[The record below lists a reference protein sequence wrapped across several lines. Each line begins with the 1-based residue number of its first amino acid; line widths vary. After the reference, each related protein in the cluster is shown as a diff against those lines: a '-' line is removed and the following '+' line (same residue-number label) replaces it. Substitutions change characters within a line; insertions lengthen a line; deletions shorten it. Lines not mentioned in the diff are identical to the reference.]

1 MPNAAGLY
9 YFFHPSENRSRPP
22 VILIHG
28 AGGNHLFWPPAVRR
42 LAGSRVYAL
51 DLPGHGKS
59 EGIGQQ
65 SIPGYTKHISAFM
78 DAVGISHAFVV
89 GHSMGGAIAL
99 DLTLNCPERVAAL
112 CLVASG
118 ACLRVAPVF
127 LENAGNASTIPQVA
141 EAMKEFAYSPHTDA
155 KLKELASKRL
165 IETRPAVL
173 RGDFLACDVFDVRE
187 RLGEIRVPTLIL
199 VGSDDQMTPVAFS
212 NYMAENIP
220 GAQLWMI
227 ENAGHMLMLE
237 KPRQVSQA
245 LSGFLEQLVIAP
257 AL

>member
-1 MPNAAGLY
+1 
-9 YFFHPSENRSRPP
+9 
-22 VILIHG
+22 
-28 AGGNHLFWPPAVRR
+28 
-42 LAGSRVYAL
+42 
-51 DLPGHGKS
+51 
-59 EGIGQQ
+59 
-65 SIPGYTKHISAFM
+65 
-78 DAVGISHAFVV
+78 
-89 GHSMGGAIAL
+89 MGGAIAL

>member
-1 MPNAAGLY
+1 MPIAAGLY
-9 YFFHPSENRSRPP
+9 YFFHPSENWSKPP
-22 VILIHG
+22 IILIHG
-28 AGGNHLFWPPAVRR
+28 AGENHLFWPPEVRR
-42 LAGSRVYAL
+42 LTGPRVYAL

-78 DAVGISHAFVV
+78 DLVGISRAFVV

-99 DLTLNCPERVAAL
+99 DMALNCPDRVAAL

-118 ACLRVAPVF
+118 ARLRVAPVF

-141 EAMKEFAYSPHTDA
+141 EALKEFAYSPHTDSM
-155 KLKELASKRL
+155 LKELASKRL

-173 RGDFLACDVFDVRE
+173 RGDFLACDTFDVRE
-187 RLGEIRVPTLIL
+187 QLGEIRAPTLIL
-199 VGSDDQMTPVAFS
+199 VGSDDQMTPVVFS
-212 NYMAENIP
+212 EYMVENIAD
-220 GAQLWMI
+220 AQLQVI
-227 ENAGHMLMLE
+227 EDAGHMLMLE

-245 LSGFLEQLVIAP
+245 LSGFLEQLVFTP
-257 AL
+257 GL